1 MPAPDESLA
10 SLLACAH
17 RLADISAAAIL
28 PYFRQDIAVE
38 DKGEGGQRGFDPVT
52 AADTA
57 AERVMR
63 DELARVYP
71 AHAIAGEE
79 MADKAGRTDRR
90 WIIDPIDGT
99 RAFIM
104 GYPLWGTLIG
114 LADGKTPLLGLM
126 NQPFTG
132 ERFWSED
139 GHAFWRR
146 HGQDQRRLT
155 TRKGVALKDAILTA
169 TTPDMFKSGEE
180 TQRFE
185 RIRSQVRLTRFGGDC
200 YSYAMVAM
208 GLVDVVVEASL
219 KPFDIAALIPI
230 IEGAGGRVTGWDG
243 GPALEGGRVVA
254 SGDPHLHDSVL
265 EILAR

>member
-17 RLADISAAAIL
+17 RLADLSAAAIL
-28 PYFRQDIAVE
+28 PYFRQVIAI
-38 DKGEGGQRGFDPVT
+38 DNKGAGGQRDFDPVT

-57 AERVMR
+57 AEHVMR

-79 MADKAGRTDRR
+79 MADKAGRADRR

-114 LADGKTPLLGLM
+114 LADGKTPLLGVM

-132 ERFWSED
+132 ERFWSEN
-139 GHAFWRR
+139 GQAFWQR
-146 HGQDQRRLT
+146 HSQDKHRLS

-169 TTPDMFKSGEE
+169 TTPDMFKAGDEE
-180 TQRFE
+180 QRFE
-185 RIRSQVRLTRFGGDC
+185 KVRSKVRLTRFGGDC
-200 YSYAMVAM
+200 YGYAMVAM
-208 GLVDVVVEASL
+208 GLVDVVIEASL

-230 IEGAGGRVTGWDG
+230 IEGAGGVVTSWDG

-254 SGDPHLHDSVL
+254 SGDPLLHDAVL

>member
-17 RLADISAAAIL
+17 RLADLSADAIL
-28 PYFRQDIAVE
+28 PFFRQNLEVE
-38 DKGEGGQRGFDPVT
+38 DKGGQQGFDPVT
-52 AADTA
+52 AADRA
-57 AERVMR
+57 AETVIR
-63 DELARVYP
+63 DEIARTFP
-71 AHAIAGEE
+71 THAIAGEE
-79 MADKAGRTDRR
+79 MADQAGRSDRR

-139 GHAFWRR
+139 GHAFWHR
-146 HGQDQRRLT
+146 HGQDKRQLA
-155 TRKGVALKDAILTA
+155 TRKGLALKDAILTA
-169 TTPDMFKSGEE
+169 TTPDMFKSGDEA
-180 TQRFE
+180 QRFE
-185 RIRSQVRLTRFGGDC
+185 RVRGQVRLTRFGGDC
-200 YSYAMVAM
+200 YGYAMVAM

-230 IEGAGGRVTGWDG
+230 VEGAGGQITGWDG
-243 GPALEGGRVVA
+243 GAALDSGRVVA
-254 SGDPHLHDSVL
+254 SGDPRVHEAVL
-265 EILAR
+265 DILAR

>member
-17 RLADISAAAIL
+17 RLADLSAAAIL
-28 PYFRQDIAVE
+28 PYFRQDIAIE
-38 DKGEGGQRGFDPVT
+38 DKGGGTERGFDPVT

-63 DELARVYP
+63 EELARVYP

-79 MADKAGRTDRR
+79 MADKAGRADRR

-114 LADGKTPLLGLM
+114 LANGKTPLLGVM
-126 NQPFTG
+126 NQPFTS

-139 GHAFWRR
+139 GQAFWRR
-146 HGQDQRRLT
+146 AGQDKRQLK
-155 TRKGVALKDAILTA
+155 TRHGVALKDAILTA
-169 TTPDMFKSGEE
+169 TTPDMFKAGDEAE
-180 TQRFE
+180 RFA
-185 RIRSQVRLTRFGGDC
+185 RVRGQVRLTRFGGDC
-200 YSYAMVAM
+200 YGYAMVAM

-230 IEGAGGRVTGWDG
+230 IEGAGGVVTSWDG

-254 SGDPHLHDSVL
+254 CGDLRLHDAVL
-265 EILAR
+265 KLLSQ